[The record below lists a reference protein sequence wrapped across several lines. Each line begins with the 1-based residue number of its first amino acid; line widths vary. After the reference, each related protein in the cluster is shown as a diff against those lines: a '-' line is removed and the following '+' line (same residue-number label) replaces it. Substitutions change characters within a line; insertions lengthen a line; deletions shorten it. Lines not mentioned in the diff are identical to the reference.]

1 MAETRALIPRD
12 PDAPAPIP
20 APAEPPPPTPPA
32 AVVSDVDT
40 VPPGAGAF
48 APPRPQPWAG
58 WPAEWAT
65 PNWGGHAE
73 ELVDIA
79 WACLDLNSSVAAS
92 MPPYLVGA
100 APSLDAGWLTN
111 PDPDRYESWEE
122 FFRQLWWDFQA
133 AGEAI
138 IVATARYASGWP
150 SRFHCV
156 PPWLVDVELDDT
168 GLRQYR
174 IGDRDVPTD
183 DVCHI
188 RYYATTQ
195 DARGR
200 SALAVGRGRMVAARL
215 LGSYLTNLMA
225 AGGAP
230 TTTLVHPG
238 ELTAERAAE
247 LQSQWIEARMNSLG
261 LPAVLSGGLDFRS
274 TGLSPKDLALTE
286 LAGMTE
292 ARIAVLLR
300 VPPYLVG
307 LPQSS
312 DSMVYNTA
320 ALTLDYQWRA
330 HLRPL
335 VRPIVAALSK
345 FALPSGTTLEL
356 NRDDYIRPDPVS
368 QATYYQMMHG
378 IVDPDGFQALPARKI
393 AEMERFTVAA
403 PTPTLTS
410 GMLQ

>member
-1 MAETRALIPRD
+1 VAETRALIPRD
-12 PDAPAPIP
+12 TSAPAPIP
-20 APAEPPPPTPPA
+20 TDVDPPTPPA
-32 AVVSDVDT
+32 VDVTDVDT

-58 WPAEWAT
+58 WPLEWAT

-92 MPPYLVGA
+92 MPPYLVDA
-100 APSLDAGWLTN
+100 APSLDAGWLIN

-122 FFRQLWWDFQA
+122 FFRQVWWDYQA

-138 IVATARYASGWP
+138 IVATARYVTGWP
-150 SRFHCV
+150 SRFHVV
-156 PPWLVDVELDDT
+156 PPWLVDVELDDA
-168 GLRQYR
+168 GVRQYR
-174 IGDRDVPTD
+174 IGDRDVPRAD
-183 DVCHI
+183 ICHI
-188 RYYATTQ
+188 RYQSSTQ

-215 LGSYLTNLMA
+215 LGAYLTNLMA

-230 TTTLVHPG
+230 TTVLVHPQ
-238 ELTAERAAE
+238 EVTAEQAAA
-247 LQSQWIEARMNSLG
+247 LQAQWIEARMNSMG

-312 DSMVYNTA
+312 DSLVYNTA
-320 ALTLDYQWRA
+320 GLTLDYHWRA

-345 FALPSGTTLEL
+345 FALPAGTMLEV
-356 NRDDYIRPDPVS
+356 NRDAYVQPGPYERAQTWQILTSIGVLTAEQVAEIERYVYRG
-368 QATYYQMMHG
+368 QA
-378 IVDPDGFQALPARKI
+378 A
-393 AEMERFTVAA
+393 
-403 PTPTLTS
+403 TLTA
-410 GMLQ
+410 GETP